1 MAEFSTDTR
10 IRPLVTAD
18 RETVRQ
24 ILEAT
29 GSFTAKELGIALELI
44 DEWIERG
51 EASGYITCVIEESSE
66 QVRGYIC
73 YGPTPLTDGTFDL
86 YWIAVE
92 STAQGKGYGQRLLR
106 HAEGDVR
113 QRGGR
118 LLLIETSA
126 QASYGSTIH
135 FYERAGYELVA
146 RIPGYYR
153 PGDDKLVFA
162 KRLMDAG

>member
-1 MAEFSTDTR
+1 MAEFATDTR

-24 ILEAT
+24 ILEAS
-29 GSFTAKELGIALELI
+29 GSFTAEERAIALELI

-51 EASGYITCVIEESSE
+51 EASGYVTSVIEESSE
-66 QVRGYIC
+66 VRGYIC

-92 STAQGKGYGQRLLR
+92 STAQGKGYGQQLLR
-106 HAEGDVR
+106 HAEADVH

-118 LLLIETSA
+118 LLLIETSS
-126 QASYGSTIH
+126 QESYGSTIR

>member
-1 MAEFSTDTR
+1 MAEFATDRR

-29 GSFTAKELGIALELI
+29 GSFTAEELGIALDLI

-51 EASGYITCVIEESSE
+51 EASGYITSVIESSKH
-66 QVRGYIC
+66 VRGYVC
-73 YGPTPLTDGTFDL
+73 YGPTPLTDGAFDL
-86 YWIAVE
+86 YWIAVD
-92 STAQGKGYGQRLLR
+92 STAQGQGYGQRLLA
-106 HAEGDVR
+106 HAEADVL

-118 LLLIETSA
+118 LLLIETSS
-126 QASYGSTIH
+126 QQSYRSTIR

-162 KRLMDAG
+162 KSLADVG

>member
-24 ILEAT
+24 ILEAS
-29 GSFTAKELGIALELI
+29 GSFTTEELGIALELI

-51 EASGYITCVIEESSE
+51 EASGYVTSVIEESSE
-66 QVRGYIC
+66 VRGYIC

-118 LLLIETSA
+118 LLLIETSS
-126 QASYGSTIH
+126 QESYGSTIR

-162 KRLMDAG
+162 KSLADVG

>member
-1 MAEFSTDTR
+1 MAEFASDTR

-29 GSFTAKELGIALELI
+29 GSFTAEELGIALELI
-44 DEWIERG
+44 EEWIERG
-51 EASGYITCVIEESSE
+51 EASGYITSVIEESSE
-66 QVRGYIC
+66 HVRGYVC

-92 STAQGKGYGQRLLR
+92 STAQGKGYGQQLLR
-106 HAEGDVR
+106 HAEADVH

-118 LLLIETSA
+118 LLLIETSS
-126 QASYGSTIH
+126 QESYGSTIR

-162 KRLMDAG
+162 KSLADVG

>member
-1 MAEFSTDTR
+1 MAEFATHTR

-18 RETVRQ
+18 RETVGQ
-24 ILEAT
+24 ILEAS
-29 GSFTAKELGIALELI
+29 GSFTAEERGIALELI

-51 EASGYITCVIEESSE
+51 EASGYITSVIEESSE
-66 QVRGYIC
+66 VRGYIC

-118 LLLIETSA
+118 LLLIETSS
-126 QASYGSTIH
+126 QESYGSTIR

-162 KRLMDAG
+162 KSLADVG